1 MTEIPILLPQGPPS
15 FVYAEWAHVLP
26 LLHARGY
33 VVCFDLQHC
42 KVGSCTCSPLAYGS
56 HFQYVFFPTPFYE
69 NFQTWRKVERIV
81 VHTHL
86 YNTQLYHEFAFIT
99 LSIRQTCHPSIPLI
113 FIVLFKSNIFEII
126 IDSRTLIRNHAKKYC
141 VPFIQFFPVITS
153 CKTRV
158 EYYRQD
164 TGIDTGKI
172 QNISITTRTLHVTL
186 FSSSFFFLVL
196 LIACGSSWA
205 GIKPAPQ
212 Q

>member
-1 MTEIPILLPQGPPS
+1 MKIFKHGEKLKELL
-15 FVYAEWAHVLP
+15 YI
-26 LLHARGY
+26 
-33 VVCFDLQHC
+33 
-42 KVGSCTCSPLAYGS
+42 
-56 HFQYVFFPTPFYE
+56 
-69 NFQTWRKVERIV
+69 RIC
-81 VHTHL
+81 
-86 YNTQLYHEFAFIT
+86 IT
-99 LSIRQTCHPSIPLI
+99 LSCTMNSPLSHYLYVKLVIHPSLLF